1 MIHSANLGLRFIL
14 ELCALA
20 ALGWWAY
27 RTGGTTLARLA
38 RAGGAV
44 LGTAVVWPAFIAPDA
59 SIPAPGPVRAVLQ
72 VLVFGAATA
81 ALVRLRRPVL
91 ASIFG
96 ASVLV
101 NAALMAAWGQ

>member
-1 MIHSANLGLRFIL
+1 
-14 ELCALA
+14 
-20 ALGWWAY
+20 
-27 RTGGTTLARLA
+27 
-38 RAGGAV
+38 
-44 LGTAVVWPAFIAPDA
+44 
-59 SIPAPGPVRAVLQ
+59 VLQ
-72 VLVFGAATA
+72 VLVFGAATT

>member
-1 MIHSANLGLRFIL
+1 MINSANLGLRFIL

-20 ALGWWAY
+20 TLGYWAY
-27 RTGGTTLARLA
+27 RTGGTMRARLA

-44 LGTAVVWPAFIAPDA
+44 LGTAVVWAAFIAPDA
-59 SIPAPGPVRAVLQ
+59 SIPVPGPVRAVLQ

-91 ASIFG
+91 ASTFG

-101 NAALMAAWGQ
+101 NAVLMAVWGQ